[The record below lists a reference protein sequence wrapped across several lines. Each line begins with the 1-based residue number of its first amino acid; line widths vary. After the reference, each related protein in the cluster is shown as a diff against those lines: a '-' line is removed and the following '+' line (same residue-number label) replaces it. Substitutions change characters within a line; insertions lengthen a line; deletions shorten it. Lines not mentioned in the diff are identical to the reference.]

1 MYIIEKTEEFDK
13 WLRKLKDFKSQSQNI
28 VSHSKD

>member
-13 WLRKLKDFKSQSQNI
+13 WLRKIKDLRA
-28 VSHSKD
+28 